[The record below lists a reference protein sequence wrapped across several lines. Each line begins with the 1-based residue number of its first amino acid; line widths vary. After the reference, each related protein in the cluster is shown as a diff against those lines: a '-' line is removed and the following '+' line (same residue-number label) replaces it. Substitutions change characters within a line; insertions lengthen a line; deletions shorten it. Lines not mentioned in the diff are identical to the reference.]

1 MNYRPRLTS
10 TATSLLVLLLCQCD
24 DGGANIKIK
33 GLRDEIDQLNHQ
45 NYETQQQVTR
55 LQSQIESSRNERKKL
70 EEEKAR
76 VEAERESAQKDL
88 QQLQKDFETYKSK
101 YKLSMRQ
108 RAPGLE
114 VGNFTSADGKAYQH
128 VVLKEITDSQ
138 VNFTHDGGIMKLHY
152 KDLPESLQD
161 MLGFLIED
169 KPTEVRDI
177 KTLSPRQQNIQA
189 RANRDNAIGTIEE
202 ALTSLRSRKTPL
214 MRDVAQAE
222 EAVRKANEA
231 GESTTLL
238 EASLLKYKLLLKQLD
253 NEILKMEVDLHAA
266 RSKAV
271 KLVPER

>member
-1 MNYRPRLTS
+1 MNYRPRLSSIT
-10 TATSLLVLLLCQCD
+10 TSLLVLLLCQCD

-55 LQSQIESSRNERKKL
+55 LQSQIEASRNERKKL
-70 EEEKAR
+70 EEEKAK
-76 VEAERESAQKDL
+76 VESERESAQKDL

-114 VGNFTSADGKAYQH
+114 VGNFTSADGKSYQH

-152 KDLPESLQD
+152 KDLPETLQD

-169 KPTEVRDI
+169 KPAEVRDI
-177 KTLSPRQQNIQA
+177 KTLSPRQQNNHA
-189 RANRDNAIGTIEE
+189 RAERDTAIITIEE
-202 ALTSLRSRKTPL
+202 SLMSLRLRKTPL
-214 MRDVAQAE
+214 LRNIGQTE
-222 EAVRKANEA
+222 EAIKRAKEKD
-231 GESTTLL
+231 ESITQL
-238 EASLLKYKLLLKQLD
+238 ESSLQKYQLLLKQLD
-253 NEILKMEVDLHAA
+253 NEIMKTEVDLHAA
-266 RSKAV
+266 RSKSV

>member
-1 MNYRPRLTS
+1 MNCWLRLSSITTCS
-10 TATSLLVLLLCQCD
+10 LVLLLCQCD

-55 LQSQIESSRNERKKL
+55 LQSQIEASRTERKKL
-70 EEEKAR
+70 EEEKAK
-76 VEAERESAQKDL
+76 VEADRESAQKDL
-88 QQLQKDFETYKSK
+88 QQLQKDFETYKAK

-114 VGNFTSADGKAYQH
+114 VGNFTSADGKSYQH
-128 VVLKEITDSQ
+128 VVLKEITGSQ

-169 KPTEVRDI
+169 KPAEARDI
-177 KTLSPRQQNIQA
+177 KTLSPRQQNVQA
-189 RANRDNAIGTIEE
+189 RAERDNAIGVIEE
-202 ALTSLRSRKTPL
+202 SLTSLRRRKTPL
-214 MRDVAQAE
+214 MRNISQVE
-222 EAVRKANEA
+222 EALKKAKES

-238 EASLLKYKLLLKQLD
+238 EMSLQKYKLLLKQLD
-253 NEILKMEVDLHAA
+253 SEILKTEVDLHAV